1 MAFQHEPLIDQKI
14 PAEYKVIVT
23 SSLLT
28 DTPYGQQNSISGS
41 ASVSGG
47 SPTLEAVLPEN
58 YELNVNSDYSPA
70 FPNGIAS
77 FVENKSGAVAQGL
90 RLLGYNMQSQD
101 MTLQVWQGSAPIDF
115 SIPFIFIAHNDA
127 YREITLPI
135 AALHALVMPTALGGA
150 GGVFKSPGP
159 TVKFKKESV
168 ESISAAATSFK
179 NLARGAVFHSFLS
192 ITGKTSVM
200 IGNHLYFPNVII
212 TGVTSNFE
220 TKFTKAGQPIMG
232 SVNVAFRTLFTPT
245 AQDMNTVFKIGTP
258 PKDNFS

>member
-1 MAFQHEPLIDQKI
+1 MAFQYEPLVDNTI
-14 PAEYKVIVT
+14 PSEYKVIVT
-23 SSLLT
+23 SALLS
-28 DTPYGQQNSISGS
+28 DTPYGQQNSLSGS
-41 ASVSGG
+41 IGTSSG
-47 SPTLEAVLPEN
+47 SQTLEAVLPEN

-70 FPNGIAS
+70 FPNGLAS

-115 SIPFIFIAHNDA
+115 SIPFIFIAYKDA
-127 YREITLPI
+127 YKEITLPI
-135 AALHALVMPTALGGA
+135 AALHALVMPTSLGGS
-150 GGVFKSPGP
+150 GGFFKSPGP
-159 TVKFKKESV
+159 TVTINKKAFT
-168 ESISAAATSFK
+168 SISGAGTALG
-179 NLARGAVFHSFLS
+179 NLAHGEVFHSFLS
-192 ITGKTSVM
+192 ITGKTSVY

-245 AQDMNTVFKIGTP
+245 AEDMNTVFKVGSP
-258 PKDNFS
+258 PKSNF